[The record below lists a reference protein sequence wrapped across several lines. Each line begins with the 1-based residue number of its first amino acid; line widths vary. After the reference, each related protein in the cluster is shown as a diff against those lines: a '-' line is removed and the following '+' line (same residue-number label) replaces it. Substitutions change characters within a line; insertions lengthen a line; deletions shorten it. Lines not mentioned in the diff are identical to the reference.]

1 MMSVRGAFLATMLVF
16 LGSIATSAQAESASD
31 HVTEFQAGLLSTMK
45 VAETIDVQ
53 ARYTMLEPTI
63 INTFHLSLM
72 AGLSAGQ
79 HWQTATE
86 NQRERLV
93 DGFSRMSV
101 ATLATLFDGYSGQS
115 FSVTG
120 ERSGPQGITFVDTAL
135 KSPGE
140 DSDIIITYVARQFG
154 TKWRLIDVIVDG
166 GISELKVRISE
177 YRLTLNTGGIEALI
191 TLLNNKADDLLS

>member
-16 LGSIATSAQAESASD
+16 LVSIATSAKAESAGD
-31 HVTEFQAGLLSTMK
+31 EVAEFQAALLSTMK
-45 VAETIDVQ
+45 VAETIDAQ

-72 AGLSAGQ
+72 AGLSADQ
-79 HWQTATE
+79 HWQTATK

-120 ERSGPQGITFVDTAL
+120 ERSGLQGLTFVDTAL

-140 DSDIIITYVARQFG
+140 DSDIIITYVARKFG
-154 TKWRLIDVIVDG
+154 TEWRLIDVIVDG

-177 YRLTLNTGGIEALI
+177 YRLTLNTSGIEALI
-191 TLLNNKADDLLS
+191 ILLNKKADNLLS

>member
-120 ERSGPQGITFVDTAL
+120 ERSGPQGITFVDTTL

>member
-120 ERSGPQGITFVDTAL
+120 ERSGPQGITFVDTTL

-191 TLLNNKADDLLS
+191 TLLNNKADYLLS

>member
-1 MMSVRGAFLATMLVF
+1 MKSVRRAFLATMLVLF
-16 LGSIATSAQAESASD
+16 GNIATSAQAESAGN
-31 HVTEFQAGLLSTMK
+31 HVAEFQAGLLSTMK

-79 HWQTATE
+79 HWQTATK

-120 ERSGPQGITFVDTAL
+120 EVVVPKAL
-135 KSPGE
+135 LL
-140 DSDIIITYVARQFG
+140 
-154 TKWRLIDVIVDG
+154 LIQLSKAQAKIA
-166 GISELKVRISE
+166 ISSSLMLRANLAPNGAS
-177 YRLTLNTGGIEALI
+177 LT
-191 TLLNNKADDLLS
+191 

>member
-16 LGSIATSAQAESASD
+16 LGSIATSAKAESAGD
-31 HVTEFQAGLLSTMK
+31 HVAKFQAALLSAMK
-45 VAETIDVQ
+45 VAETIDAQ

-79 HWQTATE
+79 HWQTATK

-115 FSVTG
+115 FSVAG
-120 ERSGPQGITFVDTAL
+120 ERSRLQGVTFVDTAL

-140 DSDIIITYVARQFG
+140 DSDIIITYVARKFG
-154 TKWRLIDVIVDG
+154 TEWRLIDVIVDG

-177 YRLTLNTGGIEALI
+177 YRQTLNTGGIEALI
-191 TLLNNKADDLLS
+191 SLLNKKADDLLS

>member
-45 VAETIDVQ
+45 VAETMDVQ

-120 ERSGPQGITFVDTAL
+120 ERSGPQGITFVDTTL

>member
-16 LGSIATSAQAESASD
+16 LGSIATSAQAETAGD

-101 ATLATLFDGYSGQS
+101 ATLATLFDLS
-115 FSVTG
+115 
-120 ERSGPQGITFVDTAL
+120 
-135 KSPGE
+135 
-140 DSDIIITYVARQFG
+140 
-154 TKWRLIDVIVDG
+154 LIHI
-166 GISELKVRISE
+166 
-177 YRLTLNTGGIEALI
+177 
-191 TLLNNKADDLLS
+191 